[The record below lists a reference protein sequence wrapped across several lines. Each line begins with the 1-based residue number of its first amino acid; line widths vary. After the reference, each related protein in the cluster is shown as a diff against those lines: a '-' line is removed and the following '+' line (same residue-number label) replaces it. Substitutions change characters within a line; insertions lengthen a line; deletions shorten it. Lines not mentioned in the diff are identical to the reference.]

1 MKAPRADLE
10 GLNGRCVVGLVACLA
25 VLLGPPAWAEN
36 PILVQLTTEG
46 VRLDSG
52 LRVVLPPPR
61 MTDGMKAAD
70 QDRVLREVAA
80 RYPREAFLQNSVTAP
95 FVINMRPQAGSGG
108 NRTGWLIT
116 VYFVAYGSMKV
127 VKDGDLLKDFVNLA
141 PAGKGRPGS
150 EIRPLTTD
158 ELRMLG
164 AVGAPKTVGRE
175 SSYWFSVPV
184 LDRVQLCG
192 IARFCP
198 TETAE
203 SLAYAI
209 TLDARGASGG
219 ALSNHW
225 RFIERDDRA
234 TTRTEKRHTY
244 SGLGGYAT
252 VTRLAAPVGALFIE
266 CCLVLDEPAEWSRGA
281 RLLRSKLPVL
291 VRDKVGHL
299 RRALLKA
306 GL

>member
-1 MKAPRADLE
+1 MKTPRANLE
-10 GLNGRCVVGLVACLA
+10 GINGRCVVGLVACLG
-25 VLLGPPAWAEN
+25 VLLGLPAWAEN

-61 MTDGMKAAD
+61 MTDGIKAAD

-80 RYPREAFLQNSVTAP
+80 RYPREAFLQKSVTAP
-95 FVINMRPQAGSGG
+95 FVIDMRPQAGSGG
-108 NRTGWLIT
+108 DRTGWLIT
-116 VYFVAYGSMKV
+116 VYFVAHGSMKV
-127 VKDGDLLKDFVNLA
+127 IKDGDLLKDFVNLA
-141 PAGKGRPGS
+141 RAGKNRPGS

-164 AVGAPKTVGRE
+164 AVGAPKMVGPE

-184 LDRVQLCG
+184 FDRVQLCG

-203 SLAYAI
+203 SLAHAFM
-209 TLDARGASGG
+209 LDARGASGG
-219 ALSNHW
+219 ELSNHW
-225 RFIERDDRA
+225 RSIAGDDQA
-234 TTRTEKRHTY
+234 TTRPVKRHPY
-244 SGLGGYAT
+244 SGLGGYAK
-252 VTRLAAPVGALFIE
+252 VTRLAEPAGALFIE

-281 RLLRSKLPVL
+281 RFLRSKLPVL
-291 VRDKVGHL
+291 VRDKVSHL